1 MKNKRVIKAISYLLT
16 LTLLLSV
23 IQLDVFAM
31 DYDPSQPSVT
41 DPLSYP
47 LPDPEKEPEY
57 QIIGEQE
64 DKRDATTKYFM
75 TEHGNG
81 IAAVYNEPVHYQTE
95 DGTWEEIDNS
105 LGEGND
111 SQVGEVYENT
121 ASDIKVKL
129 AKKRDHKRL
138 VTLDDGEYQLS
149 WGFENA
155 QKSGGSKNI
164 VVPEPVAVLSEEPEE
179 TPVTQ
184 EEIHAFNQKK
194 MGVSRNQSEALYEDV
209 YPNIDAQYII
219 TGKTVK
225 ENIIL
230 KDKSAAGQTVSFH
243 IRHNRM
249 HIREEEDGS
258 LSLIENAEPQDVIYT
273 LAAPYMVD
281 ANGEI
286 SRDVRFEVEP
296 GKNIH
301 ESVVRIIAD
310 QAWLNASNRAY
321 PVIIDPWAE
330 TSRAEQSIFDT
341 YVGSSR
347 PNVCNSSIGSF
358 YVGKSAADGLCHAF
372 LKFVNLPEL
381 DQGALIYDAYLTV
394 WQRDYSAN
402 NGQGVNISAVEI
414 LGDWDQNVTWN
425 SHPPYD
431 VNTIL
436 DYEFIEENP
445 THYQQIS
452 FNITKQVR
460 KWYNEPGG
468 NKGIMLRSMEEV
480 ERYAVGQFV
489 ASNYPI
495 NDPHSRPEITETLYP
510 SGIFCYRNT
519 WGLESYWSYHSQ
531 SAGRSGT
538 GSINDFNGN
547 LIYTHGDVSTSGS
560 RLPVSV
566 SHVYNSSDRSN
577 DWKFGCGWRLN
588 VTQRMEESGLPA
600 VNGKEFP
607 YVYTDEDGTKH
618 YFYKDGDIYKD
629 EDGLGLE
636 LRVLNPSD
644 NYIKYVLTAKDK
656 SVMRFDDWGALRQ
669 YRDPND
675 DNQINYNYSPDY
687 DHPNDN
693 YITSITDGAGHML
706 SFEYSNYRL
715 TKITDEAGRAYQYH
729 YDGSGNLTSI
739 TYPDGEVTQ
748 FQYDSDHKL
757 TKVIGIDGYTL
768 EYTYS
773 NDMGVAR
780 VTQVRETNGSN
791 VGQTIRMSYDNGLVT
806 RFTDGGPDGNIDT
819 PADNRTYTYHFDNLG
834 RCTDV
839 HDQDGNANTYQYFT
853 ASANTDSDADM
864 QKHNSLLGTGS
875 TQKNILNFV
884 DNPGFENVGDNWIAQ
899 RMSGDPN
906 YEYGVVR
913 TYDKGYLGNTSIS
926 VSKGTADS
934 SCGVAQDIT
943 LPATGKYTLSAY
955 VNIENVVDTG
965 YGGTGATL
973 IAVPVDSAGNWIG
986 SLQFSEFLTGTSDP
1000 AIENGWQRIYVTF
1013 DATAGTTYRV
1023 YGAICNTTGIAWF
1036 DCFQLEE
1043 GEVPNKFNLV
1053 NNPSFERTDGADF
1066 RGWRSDLFGSGDG
1079 ITTDH
1084 WNGGKAVTI
1093 TGELGKRKFIQQ
1105 NVNVSGKEGDVFSLS
1120 GWAKGNTIPGREF
1133 RISAAVIY
1141 DSPDSSGSTARW
1153 YTYDFNP
1160 YVSDWQFGSVIVNTD
1175 DGDPTTNRN
1184 YTRVDLYIF
1193 YGDNL
1198 NTAWFDDVQFIK
1210 DNGQSYVYDD
1220 EGNVVSAADA
1230 ATSSGFTYND
1240 DRLAKLTDPTG
1251 TSFEYSYDF
1260 NKKSNLLSARNSEGV
1275 KTLFQYDQY
1284 GNPVRA
1290 TVQHDITSTAVTDG
1304 RVYYIRNKGSGK
1316 YLDVTGSHGSGG
1328 TLIQQAWYDGGT
1340 QQRWK
1345 AIDVGGG
1352 YFKFKPMHYAPG
1364 MVMDL
1369 RTGSSTNGLRIQ
1381 IYIDNGGDGQK
1392 FKVRPLSDGS
1402 YQIEPK
1408 CGDGKVVT
1416 NYGGGTVG
1424 GENPSLWPINGEHVD
1439 QSWYFEPADTGA
1451 SRSAEPQDGKTYYI
1465 RARHSGQV
1473 LDVPNGTEAN
1483 GTGIIQCYLNDGKNQ
1498 RFRLEA
1504 VPGEAGYFY
1513 LVTGYNDN
1521 KVLGVAADGVWVT
1534 LQDRADVDWQ
1544 KFRFERNEESGA
1556 YRIHVKSSNAVMD
1569 VTEISY
1575 GRDAPINVSPVN
1587 GQANQEWILD
1597 EISDTLES
1605 SAEYSSDGSL
1615 LTKVIN
1621 NCGNEKSY
1629 LYEGNPGLIT
1639 KKIDEKGNVTTYTYD
1654 PDTDALNSV
1663 TVGDVMNSFTYVKN
1677 RLMNITQNGFNYSF
1691 QYDSFGNRTSTKI
1704 GSQLFFSN
1712 TYGPFNGLLQS
1723 STYGNGK
1730 TVGYTY
1736 DQYDRLT
1743 EKSFDGVPAFRYQY
1757 DARGALFQHE
1767 DLLNGVTTRYDYD
1780 LINRL
1785 TGMRTSRGQE
1795 LSVQYDDKNRV
1806 DFNLSKVNGVATKTQ
1821 YVYGDT
1827 ALKQKPGFIYGVKI
1841 DGSQILSYG
1850 YDDLSRLST
1859 RTLNTTAPFVT
1870 RYEYLDGA
1878 LPNSTTT
1885 LVKSVQNGNDT
1896 LYYFY
1901 DEVGNITE
1909 IRDNLYFQMDPLSR
1923 YEYDE
1928 QGQMVTNL
1936 DYAITWGERYTYDAG
1951 GNITSKKIYDLTWSD
1966 AEPDYVDEI
1975 LYEYEDTNW
1984 KDKLTSYDGQTITY
1998 DEIGNPLSYRD
2009 GMSFTWQ
2016 HGRELVGFSKVGTS
2030 ASYSYDANGIRIEK
2044 VVNGVATEYYLNG
2057 STILTQITGDD
2068 RLDFLY
2074 DDAGSLLGLKW
2085 NGQSYYYVK
2094 NLQGDIIG
2102 ILDSDGSE
2110 VVSYK
2115 YDVWGKELHVG
2126 GAKASTLGVLNPF
2139 RYRGYYYDTE
2149 SGLYYLNSRY
2159 YDPETGR
2166 FINADELIDTREP
2179 QGYNL
2184 FQYCGNNPV
2193 NRMDSAGVF
2202 WQESIEMFK
2211 LWCKDL
2217 ENFNLSNTDEAA
2229 VLDSTFFSAY
2239 KGTLVVRQSVMTR
2252 SFSFGIMFIARSENN
2267 NKDEGIQVIRHEWGH
2282 VYQMADLGLGRFIT
2296 KIAIPSM
2303 ASDGSDPLYYEY
2315 PWELSA
2321 DLFGGATGGKH
2332 NHSNANIKN
2341 ALDYY
2346 NFSNPFLPG
2355 IPVLSENDGIEVGV
2369 CPFGAYINGI
2379 YYVSYH
2385 NPAYGYG
2392 KYPEYKGL

>member
-1 MKNKRVIKAISYLLT
+1 MKSKRFLKAISYLLT
-16 LTLLLSV
+16 LTLLLS
-23 IQLDVFAM
+23 IMQLDVFAM
-31 DYDPSQPSVT
+31 DYDSSQASVT
-41 DPLSYP
+41 DPLSYS
-47 LPDPEKEPEY
+47 LPDPEKQPEY
-57 QIIGEQE
+57 QILGEQE
-64 DKRDATTKYFM
+64 EKRDATTKYFM

-95 DGTWEEIDNS
+95 DGSWEEIDNS
-105 LGEGND
+105 LAEAND
-111 SQVGEVYENT
+111 IQVGEVYENT
-121 ASDIKVKL
+121 ANDVKVKL

-155 QKSGGSKNI
+155 QKSGGNQNI
-164 VVPEPVAVLSEEPEE
+164 IVPEPVETISEEPEE

-184 EEIHAFNQKK
+184 EEIHAYNQKK

-230 KDKSAAGQTVSFH
+230 NDKSAASQAISFH

-249 HIREEEDGS
+249 HIRAEEDGS
-258 LSLIENAEPQDVIYT
+258 LSLVENAEPQDVIYT

-281 ANGEI
+281 ANGKI

-301 ESVVRIIAD
+301 ESVVKVVAD
-310 QAWLNASNRAY
+310 QAWLTASDRAY
-321 PVIIDPWAE
+321 PVVIDPLAE

-341 YVGSSR
+341 YV
-347 PNVCNSSIGSF
+347 NSSTPNTSNSAMGSF
-358 YVGKSAADGLCHAF
+358 LVGKGHLDGLCHA
-372 LKFVNLPEL
+372 LIKFVNLPEL
-381 DQGALIYDAYLTV
+381 DQGALIYDAYLSV
-394 WQRDYSAN
+394 WQYQYSADDN
-402 NGQGVNISAVEI
+402 QGVNISAVEI
-414 LGDWDQNVTWN
+414 LGDWNQNVTWN

-431 VNTIL
+431 VNTAL
-436 DYEFIEENP
+436 DYEFIDQVETSTSTTYTE
-445 THYQQIS
+445 HV

-468 NKGIMLRSMEEV
+468 NKGIMLRSMDEV
-480 ERYAVGQFV
+480 DRFAVGRFF
-489 ASNYPI
+489 ASNYPF
-495 NDPHSRPEITETLYP
+495 NDPHSRPQVSEALFP
-510 SGIFCYRNT
+510 SGIFRYRNT

-547 LIYTHGDVSTSGS
+547 LIFAHGDTATSGS

-636 LRVLNPSD
+636 LQVIEPGPQTD
-644 NYIKYVLTAKDK
+644 YIEFILTAKDK

-675 DNQINYNYSPDY
+675 DNRVNYNYAPDY
-687 DHPNDN
+687 EHPGDN
-693 YITSITDGAGHML
+693 YLMNIADGAGHML

-715 TKITDEAGRAYQYH
+715 TKITDEAGRAYQYS

-780 VTQVRETNGSN
+780 VTQVRETNGN
-791 VGQTIRMSYDNGLVT
+791 DVGQTVRMSYDNGLVT

-864 QKHNSLLGTGS
+864 QKHNSLLGSGS

-899 RMSGDPN
+899 KMNADPN
-906 YEYGVVR
+906 YEFGVVR

-943 LPATGKYTLSAY
+943 LPTTGKYTLSAY
-955 VNIENVVDTG
+955 VNTENVVDTG
-965 YGGTGATL
+965 YGGAGATL
-973 IAVPVDSAGNWIG
+973 IVVPVDSAGNWIG
-986 SLQFSEFLTGTSDP
+986 SLQFSEFVTGTSDP
-1000 AIENGWQRIYVTF
+1000 SIENGWQRIYVTF
-1013 DATAGTTYRV
+1013 DATAGTTYRI

-1053 NNPSFERTDGADF
+1053 NNPSFERVDGSTI
-1066 RGWRSDLFGSGDG
+1066 RNWETGEFGANDG
-1079 ITTDH
+1079 SVSDH
-1084 WNGGKAVTI
+1084 WNGEKGVKM
-1093 TGELGKRKFIQQ
+1093 TGELGKRKYIRTGI
-1105 NVNVSGKEGDVFSLS
+1105 NVSGKEGDVFSLS
-1120 GWAKGNTIPGREF
+1120 GWAKGNSIPGREF
-1133 RISAAVIY
+1133 NISAAIIY
-1141 DSPDSSGSTARW
+1141 DSADASGSTVRW
-1153 YTYDFNP
+1153 ITHDFNP
-1160 YVSDWQFGSVIVNTD
+1160 YVSDWQFGSVIVNTAD
-1175 DGDPTTNRN
+1175 DDPTTTRN
-1184 YTRVDLYIF
+1184 YLRIDLYIF

-1198 NTAWFDDVQFIK
+1198 NTAWFDDVQLIK

-1230 ATSSGFTYND
+1230 ATATGFTYND

-1275 KTLFQYDQY
+1275 KTLLKYDQY
-1284 GNPVRA
+1284 GNPVGA
-1290 TVQHDITSTAVTDG
+1290 TIQHDITSTAVTDG

-1416 NYGGGTVG
+1416 NYGGGTAG

-1521 KVLGVAADGVWVT
+1521 KVLGIASDGVWVN
-1534 LQDRADVDWQ
+1534 LQDQADADSQ
-1544 KFRFERNEESGA
+1544 KFRFEKNDATGA
-1556 YRIHVKSSNAVMD
+1556 YRIHVKSSNAVLD

-1575 GRDAPINVSPVN
+1575 ARDTPINVTPVN

-1597 EISDTLES
+1597 EISRQLRS
-1605 SAEYSSDGSL
+1605 SAEYNSDGSL
-1615 LTKVIN
+1615 VTKVTDTR
-1621 NCGNEKSY
+1621 GNSTAY
-1629 LYEGNPGLIT
+1629 AYEGNPGLVT
-1639 KKIDEKGNVTTYTYD
+1639 KATDAKGNATTYTYD
-1654 PDTDALNSV
+1654 PNTDAVKSV
-1663 TVGDVMNSFTYVKN
+1663 TAGGVTNSYTYEDDRIKT
-1677 RLMNITQNGFNYSF
+1677 ITHNGFDYSF
-1691 QYDSFGNRTSTKI
+1691 LYDSFGNTTATKV
-1704 GSQLFFSN
+1704 GSQTLLSN

-1723 STYGNGK
+1723 SAYGNGK

-1736 DQYDRLT
+1736 DRYDRLT
-1743 EKSFDGVPAFRYQY
+1743 EKSYDGSAAFRYKY
-1757 DARGALFQHE
+1757 DARGALFEHE

-1795 LSVQYDDKNRV
+1795 LQVRYDDKNRV
-1806 DFNLSKVNGVATKTQ
+1806 DFNLSKVLGVTTKTQ

-1827 ALKQKPGFIYGVKI
+1827 SLKQKPGLIYGVKI
-1841 DGSQILSYG
+1841 DDSQVLSYG

-1859 RTLNTTAPFVT
+1859 RTLNTTTPFVT

-1885 LVKSVQNGNDT
+1885 LVKSVQVGNDT
-1896 LYYFY
+1896 YAYTY

-1909 IRDNLYFQMDPLSR
+1909 IKKNGTRINR
-1923 YEYDE
+1923 YEYDAL
-1928 QGQMVTNL
+1928 GQLTLAFDYVTL
-1936 DYAITWGERYTYDAG
+1936 WGEGYAYDTG
-1951 GNITSKKIYDLTWSD
+1951 GNLRRKDYYDLIMGNETQVVEQVIYSYD
-1966 AEPDYVDEI
+1966 DP
-1975 LYEYEDTNW
+1975 NW
-1984 KDKLTSYDGQTITY
+1984 KDKLTSYDGQDITY
-1998 DEIGNPLSYRD
+1998 DEIGNPLTYRD
-2009 GMSFTWQ
+2009 GISFTWQ
-2016 HGRELVGFSKVGTS
+2016 HGRELARFTKTGTT
-2030 ASYSYDANGIRIEK
+2030 ASYSYDDSGIRTKK
-2044 VVNGVATEYYLNG
+2044 VVNGVTTEYYLNG
-2057 STILTQITGDD
+2057 STILTQITGND

-2085 NGQSYYYVK
+2085 NGTAYYYVK

-2102 ILDSDGSE
+2102 ILDSDGSQ
-2110 VVSYK
+2110 VVEYT
-2115 YDVWGKELHVG
+2115 YNAWGGDMSVTG
-2126 GAKASTLGVLNPF
+2126 TMRQTLGKLNPF

-2149 SGLYYLNSRY
+2149 SRLYYLNSRY
-2159 YDPETGR
+2159 YDPEIGR
-2166 FINADELIDTREP
+2166 FLNADGLIYAKEALPTNLYKYCDNNP
-2179 QGYNL
+2179 INNIDLDGYNTYGL
-2184 FQYCGNNPV
+2184 FYNG
-2193 NRMDSAGVF
+2193 RLSFSAGVVYSCGVYWDDDF
-2202 WQESIEMFK
+2202 NFRFVMSPG
-2211 LWCKDL
+2211 LNCAGTVDL
-2217 ENFNLSNTDEAA
+2217 SGGVGFQMTYLDEVTDLYGEWYNIGGSVTVLGGDAVMTGDAA
-2229 VLDSTFFSAY
+2229 VIGWQVGLSASPLPANIHFDGGKSTDLLIYEYLYISFSAQIGHEIGLEKY
-2239 KGTLVVRQSVMTR
+2239 EVEQLIAAARIDKDR
-2252 SFSFGIMFIARSENN
+2252 SYEA
-2267 NKDEGIQVIRHEWGH
+2267 IREQAT
-2282 VYQMADLGLGRFIT
+2282 Y
-2296 KIAIPSM
+2296 
-2303 ASDGSDPLYYEY
+2303 
-2315 PWELSA
+2315 
-2321 DLFGGATGGKH
+2321 LF
-2332 NHSNANIKN
+2332 
-2341 ALDYY
+2341 
-2346 NFSNPFLPG
+2346 
-2355 IPVLSENDGIEVGV
+2355 PVK
-2369 CPFGAYINGI
+2369 AMR
-2379 YYVSYH
+2379 
-2385 NPAYGYG
+2385 
-2392 KYPEYKGL
+2392 